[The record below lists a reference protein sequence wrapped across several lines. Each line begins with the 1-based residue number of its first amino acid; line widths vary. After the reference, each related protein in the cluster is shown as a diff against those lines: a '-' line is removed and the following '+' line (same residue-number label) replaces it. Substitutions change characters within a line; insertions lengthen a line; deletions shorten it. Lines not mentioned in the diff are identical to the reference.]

1 MKAGKLTHVIR
12 IVKIDQ
18 SGIDDFGNPITEKVP
33 LATLRAEIVQQSTE
47 EFIRAYGASDE
58 TIMIF
63 RTRFINGVNNSCLI
77 EFNGRT
83 FNIKETSEIGRREGL
98 EIRCLEKS

>member
-1 MKAGKLTHVIR
+1 MKAGKLTHVIK

-18 SGIDDFGNPITEKVP
+18 SEIDDFGNPITKEIP

-47 EFIRAYGASDE
+47 EFIRAYGTSDE

-63 RTRFINGVNNSCLI
+63 RTRFINGVKNSCLI
-77 EFNGRT
+77 KFRGRT
-83 FNIKETSEIGRREGL
+83 FNIKQISEIGRREAL
-98 EIRCLEKS
+98 EIRCVEKP